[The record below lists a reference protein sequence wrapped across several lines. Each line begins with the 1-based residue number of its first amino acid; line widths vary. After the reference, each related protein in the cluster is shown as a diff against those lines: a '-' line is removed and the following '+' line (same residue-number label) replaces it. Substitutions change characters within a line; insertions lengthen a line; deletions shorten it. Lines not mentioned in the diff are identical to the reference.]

1 MNISE
6 LNIEIEE
13 LQLNVAALVD
23 VVKDLRQKELQLMKE
38 IDELKSENQ
47 NNKEQLKFLS
57 EKNKM
62 VSMASSIQPDDRNE
76 MKLKIKGLVRE
87 IDGCIAM
94 IKS

>member
-6 LNIEIEE
+6 LNIELEE
-13 LQLNVAALVD
+13 LQSNVAALVD
-23 VVKDLRQKELQLMKE
+23 VVKDLRQRELHFMKE
-38 IDELKSENQ
+38 IEALKSENQ
-47 NNKEQLKFLS
+47 IDKEKIKFLT
-57 EKNKM
+57 EKSKM
-62 VSMASSIQPDDRNE
+62 VNLATSIQPDDRNE